1 MIHRKELRIAGCVTL
16 ALTIGFLAG
25 GCSSETSDDP
35 IVGTR
40 AQHDADV
47 LRDTGAPGVLALV
60 HLDGQVIRT
69 RSGVADV
76 KTNAAIAEN
85 ATFRAASVM
94 KTFVATVVLQLVAE
108 KKLALGDTL
117 KKLLPEVLVAKSG
130 NDGAKVTLRH
140 MLQQTSGLYDYRK
153 ALPAD
158 ESEESYLR
166 HRFDTYTESELTQK
180 AMQHAPDFIP
190 DPEHPRW
197 QYSNTNYLL
206 LARIVEKTTGRDWER
221 EIEARIFERL
231 HLTGAKLPGNDAHLP
246 SPFLA
251 GYEKFATE
259 GELVDVTLRSA
270 SAAGAAGSLVATT
283 DDLDTFFRALA
294 DGTLL
299 PPAELAEMQKTVA
312 ADDYAALMPGIRY
325 GLGVFWYPLSCGGGY
340 WNGLGD
346 TLGYMV
352 RTAVTADGRR
362 SAVVAVS
369 TGQGHDTKD
378 VVRQDALVR
387 TLIDRALCAPMQWPL

>member
-1 MIHRKELRIAGCVTL
+1 MQR
-16 ALTIGFLAG
+16 
-25 GCSSETSDDP
+25 
-35 IVGTR
+35 
-40 AQHDADV
+40 DADA
-47 LRDTGAPGVLALV
+47 LREAGAPGVLALAN
-60 HLDGQVIRT
+60 LDGDVVRT

-76 KTNAAIAEN
+76 KTNAPIAEN
-85 ATFRAASVM
+85 ATFRAASVT

-108 KKLALGDTL
+108 KKLALDDTL
-117 KKLLPEVLVAKSG
+117 ERWLPEVLVPKSG
-130 NDGAKVTLRH
+130 NDGSKVTLRNL
-140 MLQQTSGLYDYRK
+140 LQQTSGLYDYRR

-158 ESEESYLR
+158 ETEASYLL
-166 HRFDTYTESELTQK
+166 HRFDTYTKSELIKK
-180 AMQHAPDFIP
+180 AMEHAPDFIP
-190 DPEHPRW
+190 NPEHPRW

-206 LARIVEKTTGRDWER
+206 LSRILEKVTGQDWER
-221 EIEARIFERL
+221 AIEERIFDRL
-231 HLTGAKLPGNDAHLP
+231 HLSGAKLPGNDAQLP
-246 SPFLA
+246 SPYLA
-251 GYEKFATE
+251 GYERFASQ
-259 GELVDVTLRSA
+259 GEWVDVTVRSG

-283 DDLDTFFRALA
+283 DDLDRFFRALA

-299 PPAELAEMQKTVA
+299 PAAEWAEMQKTVV

-369 TGQGHDTKD
+369 TDQGHDTKD
-378 VVRQDALVR
+378 LVRQDALVR
-387 TLIDRALCAPMQWPL
+387 TLIDHALCAPMQWPL